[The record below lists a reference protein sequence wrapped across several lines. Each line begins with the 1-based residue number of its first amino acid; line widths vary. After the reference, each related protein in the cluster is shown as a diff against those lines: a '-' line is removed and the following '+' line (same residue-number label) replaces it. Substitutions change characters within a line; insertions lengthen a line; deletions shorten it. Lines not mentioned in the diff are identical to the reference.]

1 MATTITVQPN
11 QSMLDVILQAFGS
24 MEAGMQ
30 FCIDNNI
37 SITDVPMPGAMYVL
51 SPAATALGDANMMTK
66 IQAGGIRFGTLG
78 LPVADSAYVDETG
91 SVYVDESGD
100 VYTPE

>member
-24 MEAGMQ
+24 MEAGMR

-37 SITDVPMPGAMYVL
+37 SITDVPVPGNTYVV
-51 SPAATALGDANMMTK
+51 SDTALTLGNADIMKK
-66 IQAGGIRFGTLG
+66 IQAGGIRFGTQG
-78 LPVADSAYVDETG
+78 LPMAGFAYVDETG
-91 SVYVDESGD
+91 GTYVDETGD